1 MNPLQSLDVLYI
13 NACVTYASLS
23 VSYFVLSKHNALS
36 SHSSLSRRILFGV
49 IAGFISLYLTRSKMY
64 FTQEVYYSFEIVP
77 MLLVTFFGGGIAGIT
92 AWLVNFATTGGFV
105 LDNLLL
111 AVMLVPVLIAKVWE
125 RNTFRTYLK
134 TIIFITLYRVVIVL
148 PFLHTKDH
156 VLDILLYQTVS
167 FICLL
172 VCYQTL
178 SIKRRSVDA
187 FFKVRAASLLDPM
200 TKVHNRQALEQQMQ
214 ALSKSRSPCCLVMI
228 DIDNFK
234 SVNDTYGHL
243 AGDQVLIEVA
253 ELIRLITRSSDFVAR
268 FGDEEFALIINYDD
282 LNRAYHICERI
293 RLAISNRKFFLS
305 HGPKI
310 HVTASFGIS
319 LFDGKTATLEET
331 LNRADNALYTA
342 KHSGKNKVVIK

>member
-23 VSYFVLSKHNALS
+23 VTYFVLSKQNALS
-36 SHSSLSRRILFGV
+36 ATSSLSRRILFGLV
-49 IAGFISLYLTRSKMY
+49 AGLISLYLTRSKMY
-64 FTQEVYYSFEIVP
+64 FTSEVYYSFEIVP

-92 AWLVNFATTGGFV
+92 AWFVNFATTGGFV

-111 AVMLVPVLIAKVWE
+111 AVMLIPLLLARVWK

-134 TIIFITLYRVVIVL
+134 TIILITLYRIVVVL
-148 PFLHTKDH
+148 PFLHTQGN
-156 VLDILLYQTVS
+156 VIDILVYQAVS
-167 FICLL
+167 FLCLL

-187 FFKVRAASLLDPM
+187 FFKVRAESLRDAM
-200 TKVHNRQALEQQMQ
+200 TKVHNRQSLELQLQ
-214 ALSKSRSPCCLVMI
+214 ALSKSRTPCCLVMI

-234 SVNDTYGHL
+234 LVNDTYGHL
-243 AGDQVLIEVA
+243 AGDQVLVEVA
-253 ELIRLITRSSDFVAR
+253 ELMNLITRSSDFIAR
-268 FGDEEFALIINYDD
+268 FGGEEFAIIIHHDD
-282 LNRAYHICERI
+282 LNRAFQICERI
-293 RLAISNRKFFLS
+293 RLSISNRKFFLS

-319 LFDGKTATLEET
+319 LYDGKTSTVEET
-331 LNRADNALYTA
+331 LNRADNALYQA
-342 KHSGKNKVVIK
+342 KHSGKNKVVLG